1 MIKEQARP
9 MPIPNGKSTIPEEE
23 QEMANLGI
31 ENLSEEE
38 IAQARSIV
46 ESIATYIYSDGAPDI
61 LEQAGNG
68 SPQRLGEIAGN
79 LVTNEIAL
87 EEEEGKE
94 VSRDMEVAIMEEVIH
109 EMTDLFM
116 YENIVDLPDEKSE
129 QMFMGEALTYALGA
143 AIESDDPQ
151 FTGESIMEMFTNLV
165 NSSESQGQPASGVLA
180 PQEKPYGN

>member
-9 MPIPNGKSTIPEEE
+9 MPIPNGKSTLPQEE

-38 IAQARSIV
+38 IAQAKGIV
-46 ESIATYIYSDGAPDI
+46 ENITIYIYSDGAPDI

-68 SPQRLGEIAGN
+68 SPQTLGEIAGN

-94 VSRDMEVAIMEEVIH
+94 VSRDMEVAVMEEVVH
-109 EMTDLFM
+109 ELTDLFM
-116 YENIVDLPDEKSE
+116 HENIVDLPDEKSE
-129 QMFMGEALTYALGA
+129 QMFMGEALTYAIGA
-143 AIESDDPQ
+143 AVESDDPQ
-151 FTGESIMEMFTNLV
+151 FTGESIMQMFTNLV
-165 NSSESQGQPASGVLA
+165 NSSEAQGQSTAGVLA
-180 PQEKPYGN
+180 TQEKPYGN

>member
-1 MIKEQARP
+1 
-9 MPIPNGKSTIPEEE
+9 MPIPNGKSTLPQEE

-38 IAQARSIV
+38 IAQAKGIV
-46 ESIATYIYSDGAPDI
+46 ENITIYIYSDGAPDI

-94 VSRDMEVAIMEEVIH
+94 VSRDMEVAVMEEVVH
-109 EMTDLFM
+109 ELTDLFM
-116 YENIVDLPDEKSE
+116 HENIVDLPDEKSE
-129 QMFMGEALTYALGA
+129 QMFMGEALTYAIGA
-143 AIESDDPQ
+143 AVESDDPQ
-151 FTGESIMEMFTNLV
+151 FTGESIMQMFTNLV
-165 NSSESQGQPASGVLA
+165 NSSEAQGQPTAGVLA
-180 PQEKPYGN
+180 TQEKPYGN

>member
-9 MPIPNGKSTIPEEE
+9 MPIPNGKSTLPQEE

-38 IAQARSIV
+38 IAQAKGIV
-46 ESIATYIYSDGAPDI
+46 ENITIYIYSDGAPDI

-94 VSRDMEVAIMEEVIH
+94 VSRDMEVAVMEEVVH
-109 EMTDLFM
+109 ELTDLFM
-116 YENIVDLPDEKSE
+116 HENIVDLPDEKSE
-129 QMFMGEALTYALGA
+129 QMFMGEALTYAIGA
-143 AIESDDPQ
+143 AVESDDPQ
-151 FTGESIMEMFTNLV
+151 FTGESIMQMFTNLV
-165 NSSESQGQPASGVLA
+165 NSSEAQGQPTAGVLA
-180 PQEKPYGN
+180 TQEKPYGN

>member
-1 MIKEQARP
+1 

-38 IAQARSIV
+38 ITQARSIV
-46 ESIATYIYSDGAPDI
+46 ESIVTYIYSDGAQDI
-61 LEQAGNG
+61 LEQASNG

-79 LVTNEIAL
+79 LVTNEIAI

-94 VSRDMEVAIMEEVIH
+94 VSRDMEVAIMEEVVH
-109 EMTDLFM
+109 ELTDLFM
-116 YENIVDLPDEKSE
+116 HENIVDFPDEKSE
-129 QMFMGEALTYALGA
+129 QMFMGEALTYAIGA
-143 AIESDDPQ
+143 AVESDDPQ

-165 NSSESQGQPASGVLA
+165 NSSESQGQTASGVLA

>member
-9 MPIPNGKSTIPEEE
+9 MPIPNGKSTLPQEE

-38 IAQARSIV
+38 IAQAKGIV
-46 ESIATYIYSDGAPDI
+46 ENITIYIYSDGAPDI

-68 SPQRLGEIAGN
+68 SPQTLGEIAGN

-94 VSRDMEVAIMEEVIH
+94 VSRDMEVAVMEEVVH
-109 EMTDLFM
+109 ELTDLFM
-116 YENIVDLPDEKSE
+116 HENIVDLPDEKSE
-129 QMFMGEALTYALGA
+129 QMFMGEALTYAIGA
-143 AIESDDPQ
+143 AVESDDPQ
-151 FTGESIMEMFTNLV
+151 FTGESIMQMFTNLV
-165 NSSESQGQPASGVLA
+165 NSSEAQGQPTAGVLA
-180 PQEKPYGN
+180 TQEKPYGN

>member
-9 MPIPNGKSTIPEEE
+9 MPIPSGKSTMPEEQ

-38 IAQARSIV
+38 VAQSKGIV
-46 ESIATYIYSDGAPDI
+46 ENIVRYIYSDGAPDI
-61 LEQAGNG
+61 LERAGNG
-68 SPQRLGEIAGN
+68 SPQMIGEIAGN

-87 EEEEGKE
+87 EEEDGKE
-94 VSRDMEVAIMEEVIH
+94 VSRDMEVAIMEEVVH
-109 EMTDLFM
+109 ELTDLLM

-129 QMFMGEALTYALGA
+129 QMFMGEALTYAIAA

-151 FTGESIMEMFTNLV
+151 FTGESIMQMFTNLV
-165 NSSESQGQPASGVLA
+165 NSSPQQGEQPTGVLA
-180 PQEKPYGN
+180 PKEVPYVN